1 MNAKNIFTELRY
13 PSRCIP
19 ALAIVFLL
27 IFPFLVTNEYIM
39 QVGIMVLLF
48 AIMGSGWNIIAG
60 FGGQLS
66 LGHAAF
72 VGIGAYVSTLL
83 FVYLEWTPWIG
94 MLVGGLVSACFGV
107 LVGYPCF
114 KLRGAYYALATIAYG
129 ELVRIFVQNTNQIG
143 PIDLKGAQGILVPMK
158 GDSFFWFQWTEKTP
172 YYYVALIMMLLVI
185 LLCAKIKNSKFG
197 YYLAAIG
204 DDQEAAES
212 LGVDSVKMKLYAA
225 AISSFVMAVSGT
237 FYAQFLLYIG
247 PQGLLI
253 DTFSTEI
260 ALVGIIGG
268 ASVMGPIV
276 GAFILTPVSEA
287 TRILLGGQF
296 IGVHLV
302 VYGAI
307 LMAVITYAPQGILPY
322 VQKFYY
328 KFLGKLGDPNYK
340 DFLTAE
346 GTARGEDGE
355 VTADE
360 LSGNTKA
367 DH

>member
-1 MNAKNIFTELRY
+1 MNEKNIFARLRY
-13 PSRCIP
+13 PSYYIP
-19 ALAIVFLL
+19 ASAIAFLI
-27 IFPFLVTNEYIM
+27 IFPFLTTNEYIM

-83 FVYLEWTPWIG
+83 FIYLELTPWIG
-94 MLVGGLVSACFGV
+94 MLIGGVVSAFFGII
-107 LVGYPCF
+107 VGYPCF

-129 ELVRIFVQNTNQIG
+129 ELVRIFFQNTNQIG
-143 PIDLKGAQGILVPMK
+143 PIDLKGAQGILLPLK
-158 GDSFFWFQWTEKTP
+158 GDSFYWFQWNDKTP
-172 YYYVALIMMLLVI
+172 YYYVALVMMFLVI
-185 LLCAKIKNSKFG
+185 LLCFKIKNSKFG

-204 DDQEAAES
+204 DNQEAAES
-212 LGVDSVKMKLYAA
+212 LGVDSARMKVYAA
-225 AISSFVMAVSGT
+225 AISSFVMALAGT

-247 PQGLLI
+247 PQGLLV

-268 ASVMGPIV
+268 AQVMGPVI
-276 GAFILTPVSEA
+276 GAFLLTPVSEA
-287 TRILLGGQF
+287 TRIFLGGQF

-307 LMAVITYAPQGILPY
+307 LMAVITYAPQGILPFLT
-322 VQKFYY
+322 KYY
-328 KFLGKLGDPNYK
+328 FKILGKLGDPNYK
-340 DFLTAE
+340 DFLAIKTTAQ
-346 GTARGEDGE
+346 GLE
-355 VTADE
+355 VIANE
-360 LSGNTKA
+360 PSGNTKA